1 MKLPVSKLFLCMILS
16 KRTFRKTFSIDY
28 LLLGAIIPIILAG
41 LFTMSS
47 FSGVNVFFNRQII
60 WIGISLVAFF
70 FLSTI
75 DFKFLR
81 KTGIIFGIYVGTVG
95 VLLLLYLLGATVKG
109 AQGWF
114 SFGFFSIQPS
124 EFAKLALI
132 LLLAKYFSRRHIEI
146 KNLRH
151 IIVSGVYAGII
162 FVLVALQPDFGSA
175 LIIFAIWFGMVLVS
189 GISKKHVLLVFM
201 LVTLVVGLLWNF
213 VFYEYQKQRI
223 MNFIHPLQDIR
234 GTGYNAYQSTITV
247 GSGQIIGKG
256 LGYGTQSRLKFLPE
270 YQTDFIFAAYAEEW
284 GFIGVIILFML
295 YGLVL
300 WRILKTSMDGA
311 TNFEILF
318 GVGIT
323 IMFVAHL
330 LVHIGMNVGIMP
342 VTGITIPFMSYG
354 GSHLLVSFIALGI
367 LQSMRRYSSSVH
379 KDVMKNEFLGV

>member
-1 MKLPVSKLFLCMILS
+1 MILN
-16 KRTFRKTFSIDY
+16 KKVLQLLQSIDWF
-28 LLLGAIIPIILAG
+28 LLAAIIPIICAG

-47 FSGVNVFFNRQII
+47 FSEANIYFNRQII
-60 WIGISLVAFF
+60 WISISLIVFF
-70 FLSTI
+70 FLSTV

-81 KTGIIFGIYVGTVG
+81 KTGIIFGIYVAIVG
-95 VLLLLYLLGATVKG
+95 VLVLLFLVGATVKG

-114 SFGFFSIQPS
+114 SFGAFSIQPS

-132 LLLAKYFSRRHIEI
+132 LVLAKYFSRRHIEI
-146 KNLRH
+146 RNLRH

-189 GISKKHVLLVFM
+189 GISKKHLLLVFTI
-201 LVTLVVGLLWNF
+201 VSLVVALLWNF

-223 MNFIHPLQDIR
+223 MTFIHPLQDIR
-234 GTGYNAYQSTITV
+234 GAGYNAYQSTITV
-247 GSGQIIGKG
+247 GSGQIVGKG

-284 GFIGVIILFML
+284 GFVGVLLLMLFYII
-295 YGLVL
+295 VL
-300 WRILKTSMDGA
+300 LRILKTAISGA
-311 TNFEILF
+311 TNFEVLF
-318 GVGIT
+318 GIGIT
-323 IMFVAHL
+323 IMFAAHL

-354 GSHLLVSFIALGI
+354 GSHMLVTFIALGI
-367 LQSMRRYSSSVH
+367 LMSMRRYSSSVH

>member
-1 MKLPVSKLFLCMILS
+1 MIFNEKISKIIP
-16 KRTFRKTFSIDY
+16 TIDWV
-28 LLLGAIIPIILAG
+28 LVGAIIPIIFAG
-41 LFTMSS
+41 LFTMNS
-47 FSGVNVFFNRQII
+47 FSDTNIFFNRQII
-60 WIGISLVAFF
+60 WITISFLVFF
-70 FLSTI
+70 VLSTV

-81 KTGIIFGIYVGTVG
+81 KTSIVFGMYITTLI
-95 VLLLLYLLGATVKG
+95 VLFLLFLLGATVKG

-114 SFGFFSIQPS
+114 SFGAFSIQPS

-132 LLLAKYFSRRHIEI
+132 LVLAKYFSRRHIEI

-151 IIVSGVYAGII
+151 IIVSGVYAGIV

-175 LIIFAIWFGMVLVS
+175 LIIFSIWFGMVLVS
-189 GISKKHVLLVFM
+189 GISKKHLLLVFSI
-201 LVTLVVGLLWNF
+201 VAVVVGLLWNF

-223 MNFIHPLQDIR
+223 MTFIHPLQDIQ
-234 GTGYNAYQSTITV
+234 GAGYNAYQSTITV
-247 GSGQIIGKG
+247 GSGQVIGKG

-284 GFIGVIILFML
+284 GFVGVLILFSL
-295 YGLVL
+295 YMIVL
-300 WRILKTSMDGA
+300 WRILKIAMSGA

-354 GSHLLVSFIALGI
+354 GSHLLVTFIALGI

-379 KDVMKNEFLGV
+379 KDIMKNEFLGV

>member
-1 MKLPVSKLFLCMILS
+1 MILN
-16 KRTFRKTFSIDY
+16 KKAFSTIFSVDW
-28 LLLGAIIPIILAG
+28 LLLGAIIPIILVG

-47 FSGVNVFFNRQII
+47 FAESNIFFNRQII
-60 WIGISLVAFF
+60 WICISFVAFF
-70 FLSTI
+70 LISTI

-81 KTGIIFGIYVGTVG
+81 KTGVIFGGFVGMVG
-95 VLLLLYLLGATVKG
+95 VLMLLYLLGATVKG

-201 LVTLVVGLLWNF
+201 LVALTVGFLWNF

-247 GSGQIIGKG
+247 GSGQIMGKG

-284 GFIGVIILFML
+284 GFVGVIVLFLL
-295 YGLVL
+295 YLFVL
-300 WRILKTSMDGA
+300 WRILKTSMNGA

-323 IMFVAHL
+323 IMIVAHL
-330 LVHIGMNVGIMP
+330 LVHIGMNVGVMP

-354 GSHLLVSFIALGI
+354 GSHLLVTFIALGI

-379 KDVMKNEFLGV
+379 KDSMKNEFLGV

>member
-1 MKLPVSKLFLCMILS
+1 MILNKKITQIIRS
-16 KRTFRKTFSIDY
+16 VDWF
-28 LLLGAIIPIILAG
+28 LLGAIIPIVLGG
-41 LFTMSS
+41 LFTMNS
-47 FSGVNVFFNRQII
+47 FSDSNIFFNRQII
-60 WIGISLVAFF
+60 WILISLGVFF
-70 FLSTI
+70 FLSSI

-81 KTGIIFGIYVGTVG
+81 KTGIIFGIYVAIVF
-95 VLLLLYLLGATVKG
+95 VLFLLFVVGATIKG

-114 SFGFFSIQPS
+114 SFGAFSIQPS

-175 LIIFAIWFGMVLVS
+175 LIIFSIWFGMVLVS
-189 GISKKHVLLVFM
+189 GISKKHLLLVFTM
-201 LVTLVVGLLWNF
+201 VVLVVGLLWNF

-223 MNFIHPLQDIR
+223 MTFIHPLQDIR
-234 GTGYNAYQSTITV
+234 GAGYNAYQSTITV
-247 GSGQIIGKG
+247 GSGQILGKG

-284 GFIGVIILFML
+284 GFIGVLILFCL
-295 YGLVL
+295 YGIVL
-300 WRILKTSMDGA
+300 WRILKTAVSGA

-354 GSHLLVSFIALGI
+354 GSHMLVTFIALGI

-379 KDVMKNEFLGV
+379 KDSMKNEFLGV

>member
-1 MKLPVSKLFLCMILS
+1 MILN
-16 KRTFRKTFSIDY
+16 RQIAHIIDSIDWF
-28 LLLGAIIPIILAG
+28 LVGAIVPIILAG

-47 FSGVNVFFNRQII
+47 FSDSNVYFNRQII
-60 WIGISLVAFF
+60 WIGISFAVFL

-81 KTGIIFGIYVGTVG
+81 KTGIILGIYIGIVS
-95 VLLLLYLLGATVKG
+95 VLLLLFLVGATVKG

-114 SFGFFSIQPS
+114 SFGAFSIQPS

-146 KNLRH
+146 RNLRH

-175 LIIFAIWFGMVLVS
+175 LIIFSIWFGMVLVS
-189 GISKKHVLLVFM
+189 GISKKHILLVFTM
-201 LVTLVVGLLWNF
+201 AALVVGLLWNF

-223 MNFIHPLQDIR
+223 MTFIHPLQDIR
-234 GTGYNAYQSTITV
+234 GAGYNAYQSTITV
-247 GSGQIIGKG
+247 GSGQILGKG

-284 GFIGVIILFML
+284 GFVGVLILFGL
-295 YGLVL
+295 YSIVL
-300 WRILKTSMDGA
+300 WRILKTAMNGA

-318 GVGIT
+318 GAGLT

-354 GSHLLVSFIALGI
+354 GSHLLVTFIALGI

-379 KDVMKNEFLGV
+379 KDIMKNEFLGV

>member
-1 MKLPVSKLFLCMILS
+1 MNFNEKIRKIIPTIDWIL
-16 KRTFRKTFSIDY
+16 I
-28 LLLGAIIPIILAG
+28 GAIVPIILAG

-47 FSGVNVFFNRQII
+47 FSETNVFFNRQII
-60 WIGISLVAFF
+60 WITISFCVFF
-70 FLSTI
+70 ALSTI

-81 KTGIIFGIYVGTVG
+81 KTSIVFGMYVASLS
-95 VLLLLYLLGATVKG
+95 VLFLLFILGATVKG

-114 SFGFFSIQPS
+114 SFGAFSIQPS

-132 LLLAKYFSRRHIEI
+132 LVLAKYFSRRHIEI

-151 IIVSGVYAGII
+151 IIVSGIYAGIV

-175 LIIFAIWFGMVLVS
+175 LIIFSIWFGMVLVS
-189 GISKKHVLLVFM
+189 GISKKHLLLVFSI
-201 LVTLVVGLLWNF
+201 VTIVVGLLWNF

-223 MNFIHPLQDIR
+223 MTFIHPLQDIQ
-234 GTGYNAYQSTITV
+234 GAGYNAYQSTITV
-247 GSGQIIGKG
+247 GSGQVIGKG

-284 GFIGVIILFML
+284 GFVGVLILFSL
-295 YGLVL
+295 YMIVL
-300 WRILKTSMDGA
+300 WRILKTAMSGA

-354 GSHLLVSFIALGI
+354 GSHLLVTFIALGI

-379 KDVMKNEFLGV
+379 KDIMKNEFLGV

>member
-1 MKLPVSKLFLCMILS
+1 MTLS
-16 KRTFRKTFSIDY
+16 KQTFKKVFSIDW
-28 LLLGAIIPIILAG
+28 LLLGAIIPIILGG

-47 FSGVNVFFNRQII
+47 FSEANIFFNRQII
-60 WIGISLVAFF
+60 WIGISLLVFF

-81 KTGIIFGIYVGTVG
+81 KTGIIFGIYVGMITV
-95 VLLLLYLLGATVKG
+95 LILLYVLGATVKG

-124 EFAKLALI
+124 EFAKLTLI
-132 LLLAKYFSRRHIEI
+132 LVLAKYFSRRHIEI

-151 IIVSGVYAGII
+151 IIVSGIYAGII
-162 FVLVALQPDFGSA
+162 FILVALQPDFGSA

-247 GSGQIIGKG
+247 GSGQILGKG

-284 GFIGVIILFML
+284 GFVGVLLLFFL
-295 YGLVL
+295 YTLVL

-323 IMFVAHL
+323 IMIVAHL
-330 LVHIGMNVGIMP
+330 LVHIGMNVGVMP

-354 GSHLLVSFIALGI
+354 GSHLLVTFIALGI

-379 KDVMKNEFLGV
+379 KDFMKNEFLGV

>member
-1 MKLPVSKLFLCMILS
+1 MTINNFFSKAL
-16 KRTFRKTFSIDY
+16 SIDW
-28 LLLGAIIPIILAG
+28 LLLGAIIPIIGAG

-47 FSGVNVFFNRQII
+47 FADTNIFFNRQLI
-60 WIGISLVAFF
+60 WITVSFIVFFAF
-70 FLSTI
+70 SVI

-81 KTGIIFGIYVGTVG
+81 KTQIIFTLYVLMCVSLFGLFIVG
-95 VLLLLYLLGATVKG
+95 SVVKG

-114 SFGFFSIQPS
+114 DVGLFSIQPS
-124 EFAKLALI
+124 EVAKLILI
-132 LLLAKYFSRRHIEI
+132 LLLAKYFSRRHVEI

-162 FVLVALQPDFGSA
+162 FLLVALQPDFGSA
-175 LIIFAIWFGMVLVS
+175 LIIFAIWFGMVFVS
-189 GISKKHVLLVFM
+189 GISKKHVILVFS
-201 LVTLVVGLLWNF
+201 LVAITIAFLWNF

-223 MNFIHPLQDIR
+223 LTFIHPLEDIQ

-247 GSGQIIGKG
+247 GSGQILGKG
-256 LGYGTQSRLKFLPE
+256 VGYGTQSRLKFLPE

-284 GFIGVIILFML
+284 GFVGVIILLGL
-295 YGLVL
+295 YLFVL
-300 WRILKTSMDGA
+300 WRILKTAMGGA

-318 GVGIT
+318 GIGLS

-330 LVHIGMNVGIMP
+330 IIHIGMNVGVMP

-354 GSHLLVSFIALGI
+354 GSHLVVTFAALGI

-379 KDVMKNEFLGV
+379 KDFMKNEFLGI

>member
-1 MKLPVSKLFLCMILS
+1 MIFN
-16 KRTFRKTFSIDY
+16 KRLLQVFRSVDWVLI
-28 LLLGAIIPIILAG
+28 GAVIPIILAG

-47 FSGVNVFFNRQII
+47 FSDSNIFFNRQII
-60 WIGISLVAFF
+60 WIGISFIVFF

-81 KTGIIFGIYVGTVG
+81 KTGIIFGIYVSIICILF
-95 VLLLLYLLGATVKG
+95 LLFLVGATVKG

-114 SFGFFSIQPS
+114 NFGAFSIQPS
-124 EFAKLALI
+124 EFAKLVLI
-132 LLLAKYFSRRHIEI
+132 LVLAKYFSRRHIEI
-146 KNLRH
+146 RNLRH

-189 GISKKHVLLVFM
+189 GISKKHLLLVFT
-201 LVTLVVGLLWNF
+201 LVVLVVGLLWNF

-223 MNFIHPLQDIR
+223 MTFIHPLQDIR
-234 GTGYNAYQSTITV
+234 GAGYNAYQSTITV
-247 GSGQIIGKG
+247 GSGQLIGKG

-284 GFIGVIILFML
+284 GFVGVLILFAL
-295 YGLVL
+295 YAIVL
-300 WRILKTSMDGA
+300 WRILRSAINGA

-354 GSHLLVSFIALGI
+354 GSHLLVTFIALGI
-367 LQSMRRYSSSVH
+367 LQSMKKYSSSVH
-379 KDVMKNEFLGV
+379 KDSMKNEFLGV

>member
-1 MKLPVSKLFLCMILS
+1 MILIKS
-16 KRTFRKTFSIDY
+16 LFNKIPSVDWAMF
-28 LLLGAIIPIILAG
+28 LAIIPILLAG
-41 LFTMSS
+41 LFTMNS
-47 FSGVNVFFNRQII
+47 FSGANIFFNRQII
-60 WIGISLVAFF
+60 WIAISICVFF
-70 FLSTI
+70 FFSTI

-81 KTGIIFGIYVGTVG
+81 KTGIVFGSYVSIIA
-95 VLLLLYLLGATVKG
+95 VLILLFLFATATKG

-114 SFGFFSIQPS
+114 NLGAFSIQPS
-124 EFAKLALI
+124 EFAKLILI

-146 KNLRH
+146 KNFKH
-151 IIVSGVYAGII
+151 IFVSGVYAGLM

-175 LIIFAIWFGMVLVS
+175 LIIFSIWFGMVLVS
-189 GISKKHVLLVFM
+189 GISKKHLVIVFT
-201 LVTLVVGLLWNF
+201 LVALVVGLLWNF
-213 VFYEYQKQRI
+213 VFYEYQKARI

-284 GFIGVIILFML
+284 GFIGVLILMGL
-295 YGLVL
+295 YAFVL
-300 WRILKTSMDGA
+300 WRILANAMNGA

-330 LVHIGMNVGIMP
+330 LVHVGMNVGIMP

-354 GSHLLVSFIALGI
+354 GSHMLVTFMALGI
-367 LQSMRRYSSSVH
+367 LMSMRRYSSSVH
-379 KDVMKNEFLGV
+379 KDTMKNEFLGV

>member
-1 MKLPVSKLFLCMILS
+1 MNLS
-16 KRTFRKTFSIDY
+16 KIITHIKSADWF
-28 LLLGAIIPIILAG
+28 LLGAIFPIILAG

-47 FSGVNVFFNRQII
+47 FSGDSNIFFNRQII
-60 WIGISLVAFF
+60 WICISLIAFF
-70 FLSTI
+70 FVSSI
-75 DFKFLR
+75 DLKFLR
-81 KTGIIFGIYVGTVG
+81 KTEVVVGIYGA
-95 VLLLLYLLGATVKG
+95 VLFLLILLYALGSVVKG

-114 SFGFFSIQPS
+114 SFGAFSIQPS

-132 LLLAKYFSRRHIEI
+132 LLLSKYFSRRHIEI

-151 IIVSGVYAGII
+151 IIVSGIYAGIV

-175 LIIFAIWFGMVLVS
+175 LIIFSIWFGMVMVS
-189 GISKKHVLLVFM
+189 GISKKHLFLVFT
-201 LVTLVVGLLWNF
+201 LVAVVVGLLWNF

-223 MNFIHPLQDIR
+223 LTFIHPLQDIR
-234 GTGYNAYQSTITV
+234 GVGYNAYQSTITV
-247 GSGQIIGKG
+247 GSGQIVGKG

-284 GFIGVIILFML
+284 GFVGVLILFAL
-295 YGLVL
+295 YLIIL
-300 WRILKTSMDGA
+300 WRILAIAMNGA
-311 TNFEILF
+311 TNFEMLF

-330 LVHIGMNVGIMP
+330 LVHIGMNVGVMP

-354 GSHLLVSFIALGI
+354 GSHLLVTFIALGI

>member
-1 MKLPVSKLFLCMILS
+1 MILS
-16 KRTFRKTFSIDY
+16 KKTFRTIPSIDW
-28 LLLGAIIPIILAG
+28 LLLGAIIPIILGG

-47 FSGVNVFFNRQII
+47 FADSNIFFNRQII
-60 WIGISLVAFF
+60 WIGISLLVFF

-81 KTGIIFGIYVGTVG
+81 KTGIIFGIYVGIVSI
-95 VLLLLYLLGATVKG
+95 LILLYVLGVTVKG

-114 SFGFFSIQPS
+114 SFGAFSIQPS

-175 LIIFAIWFGMVLVS
+175 IIIFSIWFGMVLVS

-201 LVTLVVGLLWNF
+201 LVALVVGLLWNF

-247 GSGQIIGKG
+247 GSGQIVGKG

-284 GFIGVIILFML
+284 GFVGVLILFGL
-295 YGLVL
+295 YGMVL
-300 WRILKTSMDGA
+300 WRILKTAVNGA

-318 GVGIT
+318 GAGIT

-367 LQSMRRYSSSVH
+367 LQSMRRYSNSVH
-379 KDVMKNEFLGV
+379 KDTMKNEFLGV

>member
-1 MKLPVSKLFLCMILS
+1 MTLS
-16 KRTFRKTFSIDY
+16 KNFFKTIPSIDWF
-28 LLLGAIIPIILAG
+28 LLGAIFPIILGG

-47 FSGVNVFFNRQII
+47 FSDTNIFFNRQII
-60 WIGISLVAFF
+60 WISISLCVFF

-81 KTGIIFGIYVGTVG
+81 KTGIIFGIYITMVVVL
-95 VLLLLYLLGATVKG
+95 VLLYILGATVKG

-114 SFGFFSIQPS
+114 SFGAFSIQPS
-124 EFAKLALI
+124 EFAKLTLI
-132 LLLAKYFSRRHIEI
+132 LVLAKYFSRRHIEI

-151 IIVSGVYAGII
+151 IIVSGVYAGLI

-175 LIIFAIWFGMVLVS
+175 LIIFSIWFGMVLVS
-189 GISKKHVLLVFM
+189 GISKKHLILVFTI
-201 LVTLVVGLLWNF
+201 VAVVVGLLWNF

-223 MNFIHPLQDIR
+223 MTFIHPLQDIR
-234 GTGYNAYQSTITV
+234 GAGYNAYQSTITV

-284 GFIGVIILFML
+284 GFLGVLILFCL
-295 YGLVL
+295 YGIVL
-300 WRILKTSMDGA
+300 WRILKTAMDGA

-354 GSHLLVSFIALGI
+354 GSHLLVTFIALGI

-379 KDVMKNEFLGV
+379 KDIMKNEFLGV